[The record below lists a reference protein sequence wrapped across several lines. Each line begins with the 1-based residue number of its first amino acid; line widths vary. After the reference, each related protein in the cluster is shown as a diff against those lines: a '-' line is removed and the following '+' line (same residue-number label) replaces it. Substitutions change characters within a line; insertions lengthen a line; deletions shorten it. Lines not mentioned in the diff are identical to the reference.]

1 MNASRSPSA
10 TSAAKIAF
18 KTMPAGPSLWIN
30 LKMDSIAE
38 SKRSL
43 YSVLGSFLIGGVGG
57 QVLPPRELKFEPAA
71 VRLRRKSSDLIHKCK
86 IFGTRR
92 KEHVSAQPAL
102 TSRCQ
107 RKSQPRC
114 SGGPPLRSSARKTA
128 PRTQQTERPCP
139 IPWQVKCC
147 CTVQRQDARRRKPVP
162 MFLQRRFGAPQKPGF
177 ANSPAS
183 VVAIEGFGLRNNS
196 HIVR

>member
-57 QVLPPRELKFEPAA
+57 QVLPPRKLKFEPAA

-86 IFGTRR
+86 I
-92 KEHVSAQPAL
+92 
-102 TSRCQ
+102 
-107 RKSQPRC
+107 
-114 SGGPPLRSSARKTA
+114 
-128 PRTQQTERPCP
+128 
-139 IPWQVKCC
+139 C

-162 MFLQRRFGAPQKPGF
+162 MLFQRRFGAPQKPGF

-183 VVAIEGFGLRNNS
+183 VVAIEGFGLRNNC
-196 HIVR
+196 HVVR

>member
-10 TSAAKIAF
+10 NSAAKMAF

-43 YSVLGSFLIGGVGG
+43 CSVLGSFLIGGVGG
-57 QVLPPRELKFEPAA
+57 HVLPPRKLKFEPTA

-92 KEHVSAQPAL
+92 KEHISAQPAF
-102 TSRCQ
+102 TPCRQ
-107 RKSQPRC
+107 RKSQPCC
-114 SGGPPLRSSARKTA
+114 SGGPPLRGGAPKTA
-128 PRTQQTERPCP
+128 PPPQQAQEPGP
-139 IPWQVKCC
+139 IPWQIKF
-147 CTVQRQDARRRKPVP
+147 RLP
-162 MFLQRRFGAPQKPGF
+162 LQRTDTRCCKPEPRLF
-177 ANSPAS
+177 Q
-183 VVAIEGFGLRNNS
+183 
-196 HIVR
+196 H